1 MQPTAVTPPP
11 GSPPTRRGEAMQFLL
26 GRIDYERATAAP
38 YPARDFRLD
47 RMHEL
52 LRRLGNPHQKYPT
65 IHVAGT
71 KGKGST
77 AAMTA
82 AILSAA
88 GHRTGLYTS
97 PHLDQLEERIVID
110 GECCTSDQLV
120 SLIDRLR
127 PIVESLDLLPSLHSD
142 GSANGA
148 PSPLSAPTW
157 FEITTAMAL
166 LHFASEKV
174 DIAVIEVGLGGRLDS
189 TNVIQPL
196 VSIITSISFDHMK
209 QLGSTLAAIAGEKA
223 GIIKPGVPVISGVMD
238 PEARHA
244 IDAVRREKHSPLVQ
258 LGNDFDFRYRPPRDL
273 DQTASAGEIDF
284 FLPAGDESPRYESL
298 QLSLL
303 GRHQAA
309 NAAVSLATIE
319 QLRLAGWQIPE
330 SAIRRG
336 LSEVRWPARV
346 EVVERQPTVVLDAA
360 HNAASVAS
368 LLQTLDESF
377 SPTAPRLLIF
387 ATTQDK
393 QVREMLELLL
403 PRFDRVLLTRYT
415 TNPRSVPLDELAT
428 LAASLSP
435 IPHELCETPA
445 AHAKRRTRTY
455 TTPAHLVCATG
466 SFFLA
471 AELRNAIAADA
482 VDPNTTRPPD
492 DGDGRYC
499 QRLPLKL

>member
-1 MQPTAVTPPP
+1 MPPISMPPAAV
-11 GSPPTRRGEAMQFLL
+11 SPPARYGEAMQFLL

-88 GHRTGLYTS
+88 GYRTGLYTS
-97 PHLDQLEERIVID
+97 PHLDRLEERIVID
-110 GECCTSDQLV
+110 GMSCPPDQIV
-120 SLIDRLR
+120 SLVDRIR
-127 PIVESLDLLPSLHSD
+127 PVVDALDSLPSDSGD
-142 GSANGA
+142 GA

-166 LHFASEKV
+166 LHFADERV
-174 DIAVIEVGLGGRLDS
+174 DMAVVEVGLGGRLDS

-209 QLGSTLAAIAGEKA
+209 QLGSTLSAIAREKA
-223 GIIKPGVPVISGVMD
+223 GIIKPGVPVVSGVTD
-238 PEARHA
+238 PEARQS
-244 IDAVRREKHSPLVQ
+244 IEEVRRRQDSPLIQ
-258 LGNDFDFRYRPPRDL
+258 LGVEFDFRYRPPRDL
-273 DQTASAGEIDF
+273 DHAASAGEMDF
-284 FLPAGDESPRYESL
+284 LVPAGVNRPRYENL
-298 QLSLL
+298 RLSLI

-309 NAAVSLATIE
+309 NAAVSLAAIE
-319 QLRLAGWQIPE
+319 QLRLAGWRIPE

-336 LSEVRWPARV
+336 LADVRWPARV
-346 EVVERQPTVVLDAA
+346 EIVERQPTVVLDAA

-377 SPTAPRLLIF
+377 SPSAPRLLIF

-403 PRFDRVLLTRYT
+403 PGFDRVLFTRYT
-415 TNPRSVPLDELAT
+415 TNPRSVSIEELAA
-428 LAASLSP
+428 LAASISP
-435 IPHELCETPA
+435 IPQDLCETPA
-445 AHAKRRTRTY
+445 AAWRRARELA
-455 TTPAHLVCATG
+455 TPAHLICATG

-471 AELRNAIAADA
+471 AELRTAITAHATSPDLVCENPEA
-482 VDPNTTRPPD
+482 EQTTV
-492 DGDGRYC
+492 
-499 QRLPLKL
+499 

>member
-1 MQPTAVTPPP
+1 MQPAVVPQLVAPP
-11 GSPPTRRGEAMQFLL
+11 SAASLPTRYGEAMQFLL

-82 AILSAA
+82 AILTAA

-97 PHLDQLEERIVID
+97 PHLDRLEERIVID
-110 GECCTSDQLV
+110 GDCCLPDQLV
-120 SLIDRLR
+120 SLVDRLR
-127 PIVESLDLLPSLHSD
+127 PIVAALDALPLHGD
-142 GSANGA
+142 GSA
-148 PSPLSAPTW
+148 SPLSAPTW

-166 LHFASEKV
+166 LHFAAEGV

-189 TNVIQPL
+189 TNAIQPL

-209 QLGSTLAAIAGEKA
+209 QLGSTLAAIAREKA
-223 GIIKPGVPVISGVMD
+223 GIIKPGVPVVSGVMD
-238 PEARHA
+238 SEAWA
-244 IDAVRREKHSPLVQ
+244 SIDEVRCQNNSPLIQ
-258 LGNDFDFRYRPPRDL
+258 LGSDFDFRYHPPRDL
-273 DQTASAGEIDF
+273 DHTASAGEMDF
-284 FLPAGDESPRYESL
+284 FLPAGSDTARYENL
-298 QLSLL
+298 RLSLI

-309 NAAVSLATIE
+309 NAAVSLAAIE
-319 QLRLAGWQIPE
+319 QLRQAGWRIPE
-330 SAIRRG
+330 SAIRQG
-336 LSEVRWPARV
+336 LTEIRWPARV
-346 EVVERQPTVVLDAA
+346 EIVQRKPTVVLDAA

-377 SPTAPRLLIF
+377 SPSAPRLLIF

-393 QVREMLELLL
+393 QVREMLEQLL
-403 PRFDRVLLTRYT
+403 PRFDHVLLTRYT
-415 TNPRSVPLDELAT
+415 TNPRSVPVEELAS
-428 LAASLSP
+428 LAAAMSP
-435 IPHELCETPA
+435 IPHETCDTPA
-445 AHAKRRTRTY
+445 AAWRRARDLA
-455 TTPAHLVCATG
+455 TPAHLIVATG

-471 AELRNAIAADA
+471 AELRAAIAADDHFPEDVSLA
-482 VDPNTTRPPD
+482 
-492 DGDGRYC
+492 GIAKSC
-499 QRLPLKL
+499 Q

>member
-1 MQPTAVTPPP
+1 MQHIAESLPV
-11 GSPPTRRGEAMQFLL
+11 SLPTRYGEVMQFLL

-47 RMHEL
+47 RMHEM

-88 GHRTGLYTS
+88 GYRTGLYTS
-97 PHLDQLEERIVID
+97 PHLDRLEERIVID
-110 GECCTSDQLV
+110 GVICLPEQIV
-120 SLIDRLR
+120 SLVDRIR
-127 PIVESLDLLPSLHSD
+127 PIVDALDALPLDSSD
-142 GSANGA
+142 GT

-166 LHFASEKV
+166 LHFADERV
-174 DIAVIEVGLGGRLDS
+174 DMAVVEVGLGGRLDS

-209 QLGSTLAAIAGEKA
+209 QLGSTLAAIAREKA
-223 GIIKPGVPVISGVMD
+223 GIIKPGVPVVSGVMD
-238 PEARHA
+238 PEARQS
-244 IDAVRREKHSPLVQ
+244 IEEVRRRQNSPLIQ
-258 LGNDFDFRYRPPRDL
+258 LGDDFEYRYRPPRDL
-273 DQTASAGEIDF
+273 DHAASNGEMDF
-284 FLPAGDESPRYESL
+284 LVSADCDSPRYKHL
-298 QLSLL
+298 QLSLI

-309 NAAVSLATIE
+309 NAAVSLAAIE
-319 QLRLAGWQIPE
+319 QLRLAGWRIPE

-336 LSEVRWPARV
+336 LAEVRWPARV
-346 EVVERQPTVVLDAA
+346 EIVQRQPTVVLDAA
-360 HNAASVAS
+360 HNAASIAS

-377 SPTAPRLLIF
+377 SPSAPRLLIF

-403 PRFDRVLLTRYT
+403 HRFDRVMLTRYT
-415 TNPRSVPLDELAT
+415 TNPRSVPIEELAA
-428 LAASLSP
+428 LAAEISP
-435 IPHELCETPA
+435 IPIERCETPA
-445 AHAKRRTRTY
+445 AAWRRARELA
-455 TTPAHLVCATG
+455 TPAHLICATG

-471 AELRNAIAADA
+471 AELRTAIAAEAAAPDLVCEKPEA
-482 VDPNTTRPPD
+482 EQTTVSQIP
-492 DGDGRYC
+492 
-499 QRLPLKL
+499 

>member
-1 MQPTAVTPPP
+1 MPPHATPPAAV
-11 GSPPTRRGEAMQFLL
+11 PPPIRYDEAMQFLL

-38 YPARDFRLD
+38 YPVRDFRLD

-82 AILSAA
+82 AILTAA

-97 PHLDQLEERIVID
+97 PHLHRLEERIVID
-110 GECCTSDQLV
+110 GQCCAPERLV
-120 SLIDRLR
+120 SLVERLR
-127 PIVESLDLLPSLHSD
+127 PIVESLDALPPARID
-142 GSANGA
+142 GL

-166 LHFASEKV
+166 LHFAAEQV
-174 DIAVIEVGLGGRLDS
+174 DLAVIEVGLGGRLDS
-189 TNVIQPL
+189 TNVIHPL

-223 GIIKPGVPVISGVMD
+223 GIIKPGVPVVSGVMD
-238 PEARHA
+238 EESRQS
-244 IDAVRREKHSPLVQ
+244 IDEIRRQKNSPLVQ
-258 LGNDFDFRYRPPRDL
+258 LGIDFDFRYRPPRNL
-273 DQTASAGEIDF
+273 DHASSAGEMDF
-284 FLPAGDESPRYESL
+284 FLPAGVDIPRYENL
-298 QLSLL
+298 QLSLV
-303 GRHQAA
+303 GHHQAA
-309 NAAVSLATIE
+309 NAAVALAAIE
-319 QLRLAGWQIPE
+319 QLRAGGWPIPE
-330 SAIRRG
+330 SAIRHG

-346 EVVERQPTVVLDAA
+346 EIVHRRPTVVVDAA
-360 HNAASVAS
+360 HNAASIAS

-377 SPTAPRLLIF
+377 SASAPRLLIF

-393 QVREMLELLL
+393 QLREMLALLL

-415 TNPRSVPLDELAT
+415 TNPRSVPIDELAA
-428 LAASLSP
+428 LAASISP
-435 IPHELCETPA
+435 IPQEICESPAAAWRRASELATPA
-445 AHAKRRTRTY
+445 D
-455 TTPAHLVCATG
+455 LICATG

-471 AELRNAIAADA
+471 AELRAAIAADA
-482 VDPNTTRPPD
+482 AAQPD
-492 DGDGRYC
+492 DANRLANPLAGIANIC
-499 QRLPLKL
+499 Q

>member
-1 MQPTAVTPPP
+1 
-11 GSPPTRRGEAMQFLL
+11 MQFLL

-52 LRRLGNPHQKYPT
+52 LRRLGNPHQKYPS

-82 AILSAA
+82 AILTAA
-88 GHRTGLYTS
+88 GYRTGLYTS
-97 PHLDQLEERIVID
+97 PHLHRLEERIVID
-110 GECCTSDQLV
+110 GQCCLPDQLV
-120 SLIDRLR
+120 SLVDRIR
-127 PIVESLDLLPSLHSD
+127 PIVESLDCLPSLD
-142 GSANGA
+142 GDGDS
-148 PSPLSAPTW
+148 SPLSAPTW

-166 LHFASEKV
+166 LHFASERV
-174 DIAVIEVGLGGRLDS
+174 DMAVVEVGLGGRLDS

-209 QLGSTLAAIAGEKA
+209 QLGSTLSAIAHEKA
-223 GIIKPGVPVISGVMD
+223 GIIKPGVPVVSGVMD
-238 PEARHA
+238 LEARRS
-244 IDAVRREKHSPLVQ
+244 IDEVRRRQDSPLIQ
-258 LGNDFDFRYRPPRDL
+258 LGVDFDFRYHPPRDL
-273 DQTASAGEIDF
+273 DRAASASEMDF
-284 FLPAGDESPRYESL
+284 LGSGPGAMPTALRAHAASSSEGDLPAGRDSARYENL
-298 QLSLL
+298 KLSLI

-309 NAAVSLATIE
+309 NAAVSLAAIE
-319 QLRLAGWQIPE
+319 LLRTAGWQIPE

-346 EVVERQPTVVLDAA
+346 EIVQRHPTVVLDAA

-377 SPTAPRLLIF
+377 SPSAPRLLIF

-415 TNPRSVPLDELAT
+415 TNPRSVPIEELAI
-428 LAASLSP
+428 LAASISP

-445 AHAKRRTRTY
+445 AAWHRARELA
-455 TTPAHLVCATG
+455 TPAHLICATG

-471 AELRNAIAADA
+471 AELRTAIVTDA
-482 VDPNTTRPPD
+482 TAPVDFDCASPQTERSSA
-492 DGDGRYC
+492 
-499 QRLPLKL
+499 